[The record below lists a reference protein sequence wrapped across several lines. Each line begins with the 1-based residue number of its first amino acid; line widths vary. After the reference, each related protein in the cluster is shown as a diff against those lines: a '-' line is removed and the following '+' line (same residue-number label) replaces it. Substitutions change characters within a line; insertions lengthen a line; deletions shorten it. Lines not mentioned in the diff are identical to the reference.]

1 MGIYFGTYRRT
12 LDAKRRLQIPSRLM
26 NAEAGMM
33 LYVLRG
39 FDGCLDIYDEDGFQK
54 KINELLSRDTLDS
67 ASRDYVRLSASS
79 VEPLQVDSHGRIMLP
94 AELLG
99 RHSISQDVTILGA
112 LDHFELWDTKAYEEY
127 FADRSNRFEELAE
140 RSKKYE

>member
-39 FDGCLDIYDEDGFQK
+39 FDGCLDIYNEDGFQK